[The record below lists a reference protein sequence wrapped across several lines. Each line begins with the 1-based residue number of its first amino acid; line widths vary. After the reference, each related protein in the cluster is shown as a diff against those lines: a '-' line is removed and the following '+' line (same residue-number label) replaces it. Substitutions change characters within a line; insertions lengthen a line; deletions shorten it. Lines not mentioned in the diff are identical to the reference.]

1 MCGLSRGSRSI
12 QYRFRAELGASTRN
26 IVISTIPFLRKTISR
41 ILAPQARV
49 GNIAND
55 IVQVGRGAD
64 RALCGS
70 EQSSGASMFRTP
82 AANCRHHRS
91 CPGDEH
97 IGFTIFRPTCFGATM
112 FVKGCNFTDDKAE
125 QRRVLSKPSPFIGKG
140 PPMLT
145 HRRIVSVC
153 ALGVSFLLVLPLV
166 SITVFDGSSDKA
178 FADSRDVGHKKG
190 DKGKQD
196 SGG

>member
-1 MCGLSRGSRSI
+1 MLWCDD
-12 QYRFRAELGASTRN
+12 A
-26 IVISTIPFLRKTISR
+26 
-41 ILAPQARV
+41 
-49 GNIAND
+49 
-55 IVQVGRGAD
+55 
-64 RALCGS
+64 
-70 EQSSGASMFRTP
+70 
-82 AANCRHHRS
+82 
-91 CPGDEH
+91 
-97 IGFTIFRPTCFGATM
+97 